1 MNQLVVLDYNTSK
14 VHLYVI
20 DPKVVV
26 DEEYVLSLGF
36 KEKDIEWMCGKLQV
50 IKHKGILL

>member
-1 MNQLVVLDYNTSK
+1 MYI
-14 VHLYVI
+14 I

-36 KEKDIEWMCGKLQV
+36 KEKDIEWMAGKLQV
-50 IKHKGILL
+50 IKHKGILS